1 LKPYG
6 YPILVKDYAI
16 TYGLRG
22 IDVLEVIKLE
32 KKEQMR
38 KRGIRSPD
46 LADAFALTFSYP
58 VSSNS
63 LARRKINVKSGGRT
77 MQQMKRR

>member
-1 LKPYG
+1 VDIPDDDELHADLMAPEYE
-6 YPILVKDYAI
+6 YDSN
-16 TYGLRG
+16 TR
-22 IDVLEVIKLE
+22 IKLE